1 MERKESNFHLS
12 TVLKYLIVY
21 IGVIIIII
29 PIINILMSGFKT
41 TGEINRVLSF
51 PSSLYLGNFKNVL
64 SSSYV
69 RGSFINSAVI
79 TTVTILLNVILCSL
93 AAYSLGRRKEKL
105 FSLLYYFFLSAMMIP
120 AVVNLSTLYSIVINL
135 GLKDT
140 RTALVLI
147 YSAAQIP
154 MGILLYTGFI
164 KTLPRQLDE
173 AAKIDGCNYLQTFFK
188 VITPLLKPVTAS
200 YAVITVIYVWND
212 FLMPLMI
219 ISSQKKKTLT
229 LAVYSFVSEHAA
241 DYGAIYAMLIVAM
254 IPPILLF
261 LASQKYFYRGI
272 TMGAVKG

>member
-1 MERKESNFHLS
+1 MERKESNFHLL

>member
-1 MERKESNFHLS
+1 MQKRKSDFRLLAA
-12 TVLKYLIVY
+12 LKYVVVY
-21 IGVIIIII
+21 IGVLIVMI
-29 PIINILMSGFKT
+29 PIINIFMSGFKT

-51 PSSLYLGNFKNVL
+51 PSSLYLGNYKSVFT
-64 SSSYV
+64 SSYV
-69 RGSFINSAVI
+69 MGSFINSSII
-79 TTVTILLNVILCSL
+79 TSATILVDIILCSL
-93 AAYSLGRRKEKL
+93 AAYSLARRREKL

-120 AVVNLSTLYSIVINL
+120 AVVNLSTLYSIVLTL

-147 YSAAQIP
+147 YAALQAP

-173 AAKIDGCNYLQTFFK
+173 AAKIDGCNYLQTFFSI
-188 VITPLLKPVTAS
+188 ITPLLKPVTAS
-200 YAVITVIYVWND
+200 YAVISVIFVWND
-212 FLMPLMI
+212 FLMPLMLI
-219 ISSQKKKTLT
+219 NSQEKKTLT

-254 IPPILLF
+254 IPPIILF
-261 LASQKYFYRGI
+261 LSSQKYFYKGI